1 MNILKSLNEF
11 RILVPAMIFY
21 SEMLFLVS
29 LLVNVINFNSIL
41 LLEKSVNFVSHA
53 PERID
58 C

>member
-41 LLEKSVNFVSHA
+41 LLEKSVNFVSHS